1 MKLSYSQTKNITNL
15 QKHGIALEAA
25 RLLDWDLLIVAEDER
40 HDYGE
45 MRLIGFAPIAKRL
58 YCIVYTERNENIHV
72 ISLRKAN
79 TREVKRYVE
88 TRKNIKS
95 E

>member
-1 MKLSYSQTKNITNL
+1 MKFSYSQTKNITNL

-58 YCIVYTERNENIHV
+58 Y
-72 ISLRKAN
+72 
-79 TREVKRYVE
+79 
-88 TRKNIKS
+88 
-95 E
+95 

>member
-25 RLLDWDLLIVAEDER
+25 QLLDWDLLIVAEDER